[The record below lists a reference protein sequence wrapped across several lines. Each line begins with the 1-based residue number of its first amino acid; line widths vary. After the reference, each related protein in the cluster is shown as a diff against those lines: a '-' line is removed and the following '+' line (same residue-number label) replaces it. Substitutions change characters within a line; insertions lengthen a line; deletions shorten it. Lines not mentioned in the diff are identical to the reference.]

1 MAGDGELIRQAWF
14 AVYARAPR
22 PDEVTSVRTFLEV
35 QTSELGSRKAAAAEL
50 ARVLY
55 NTNEFLYVD

>member
-1 MAGDGELIRQAWF
+1 VF
-14 AVYARAPR
+14 ARAPR
-22 PDEVTSVRTFLEV
+22 TDEITSVRTFLEV
-35 QTSELGSRKAAAAEL
+35 QTAELGNRKAAAAEL